1 MTKSKRCSKCGETKP
16 IDGFSWKVKAKGYR
30 QSKCKPCQVVESA
43 AWAAAHP
50 ESVRAASRRQVE
62 SGYVARYREQNREL
76 MRSRNAAFYAAN
88 PEWNAAKHARRRE
101 QASLQVDAM
110 DRALSIEW
118 RKAIKNAPC
127 FYCGERQEVM
137 HDDHVRPLAK
147 GGTDHWWN
155 LARACA
161 SCNHRKGTKSA
172 DQFLNELAGMEA
184 LNG

>member
-1 MTKSKRCSKCGETKP
+1 MTKSKRCVKCGETKP
-16 IDGFSWKVKAKGYR
+16 VEEFNWKVKAKGYR
-30 QSKCKPCQVVESA
+30 QSKCAPCHRAEVAE
-43 AWAAAHP
+43 WADANPGRRKDAG
-50 ESVRAASRRQVE
+50 RRQVL
-62 SGYVARYREQNREL
+62 SGYSARYREQNRDA

-88 PEWNAAKHARRRE
+88 PEWNAAKHARRR
-101 QASLQVDAM
+101 ARVDANM
-110 DRALSIEW
+110 DTKDRALSVE
-118 RKAIKNAPC
+118 RRRAIKNDPC
-127 FYCGERQEVM
+127 FYCGERSEVM

-155 LARACA
+155 LVRACA